1 MNKVCGVVICAI
13 SLIGA
18 QAAWA
23 DTLVAELHLIHGKV
37 LVNNGKGYRLSGSA
51 KAGDS
56 ILIGG
61 NGSAILTFPGGCDVQ
76 LQPNQVYVV
85 PVVAPCTVA
94 YVPPPQVAPPPAEPP
109 PPPALIDPTAAI
121 IGAGVLGAAALGAG
135 AYFIFVSKS

>member
-1 MNKVCGVVICAI
+1 MSKACGVVICAI

-23 DTLVAELHLIHGKV
+23 DTLLAELHLIHGKV
-37 LVNNGKGYRLSGSA
+37 LVNSGKGYQLSGSA
-51 KAGDS
+51 NAGDS
-56 ILIGG
+56 ILIGN

-76 LQPNQVYVV
+76 LQPGQVYVV
-85 PVVAPCTVA
+85 PAVAPCAVA

-109 PPPALIDPTAAI
+109 PPLIDPTTAI
-121 IGAGVLGAAALGAG
+121 IGGGIIGAAALGAG